1 MITPEYLQ
9 DVMDSIE
16 EQASIVDN
24 YLLRHIA
31 ERIVGMLEKGNQF
44 FMPSTITELKQLMAK
59 GFSLD
64 EIEKILAEVM
74 PDLQKEIRAAFLNA
88 AEEISRQ
95 NIDIAKKI
103 VDIEELASVA
113 VPILEQVGIVQSAEE
128 LHMTPVEIR
137 KMERAYKRTNGTIKN
152 ITKTL
157 AGTSQQVFID
167 TCDSAYFKV
176 QAGQSPQ
183 KAIIESIGEM
193 CSRGIEFVDY
203 ESGRRERMEVAIA
216 RAVRTGVNQANGEIV
231 MERCGEMGVQYVL
244 TSAHLG
250 ARVTQNDD
258 FTNHSWWQGRVF
270 HLDWDKE
277 ELQEYIP
284 EFEDETGRFDWLEKM
299 HDAMIEKHKD
309 DEFSYPDFITSCG
322 FGKMLGIGGINC
334 RHSFYPF
341 TPGVNIIPERP
352 DEKENAKRYALEQ
365 KQRSMERAIR
375 KTKRM
380 IEGAKATEDREA
392 LSQYSKDLLDQ
403 MDVYM
408 KFCDKNGLKPRM
420 TALRTYKNG
429 IQSVGAKEIKG
440 LPENPKQLTKSVKV
454 TDFDDAYNKYSE
466 TAKEGEIIDKEI
478 VTKTYE
484 SLKENGGLYSFD
496 GVIIGKT
503 KENAPF
509 ETLHTQKGNF
519 YDSVLVISNNFFK
532 GLTYNEAEEL
542 LKNSKGS
549 VCKNISDCMWHEMAH
564 AKLANTHSME
574 KYDSYCSQ
582 PGYKKIS
589 KCAGEDLCEALCE
602 MDVIKKTNRKDVVLT
617 EEMLEKYKEAFE

>member
-16 EQASIVDN
+16 EQASMVDN

-95 NIDIAKKI
+95 NIDIARKI
-103 VDIEELASVA
+103 VDFEGLASVA

-231 MERCGEMGVQYVL
+231 MERCGEMGVQYVM

-309 DEFSYPDFITSCG
+309 DDFSYPDFITSCG

-420 TALRTYKNG
+420 TALRTYKNNSG
-429 IQSVGAKEIKG
+429 VEKKKIDGKIKANHSIDMDIQFFSYKSKQYGKKIGKHAEDFGLDARKAEDREKVYKIIDDIVANKTELRIGKWNGQKEDVLFHIKG
-440 LPENPKQLTKSVKV
+440 NDVVITKQNN
-454 TDFDDAYNKYSE
+454 DFI
-466 TAKEGEIIDKEI
+466 T
-478 VTKTYE
+478 V
-484 SLKENGGLYSFD
+484 LKD
-496 GVIIGKT
+496 GVINSAGVK
-503 KENAPF
+503 NARR
-509 ETLHTQKGNF
+509 T
-519 YDSVLVISNNFFK
+519 
-532 GLTYNEAEEL
+532 EL
-542 LKNSKGS
+542 
-549 VCKNISDCMWHEMAH
+549 
-564 AKLANTHSME
+564 
-574 KYDSYCSQ
+574 
-582 PGYKKIS
+582 
-589 KCAGEDLCEALCE
+589 
-602 MDVIKKTNRKDVVLT
+602 
-617 EEMLEKYKEAFE
+617 

>member
-16 EQASIVDN
+16 EQASMVDN

-95 NIDIAKKI
+95 NIDIARKI
-103 VDIEELASVA
+103 VDFEGLASVA

-309 DEFSYPDFITSCG
+309 DDFSYPDFITSCG

-420 TALRTYKNG
+420 TALRTYKNNNK
-429 IQSVGAKEIKG
+429 QTKVLETRNNLPEIKRNFAASESNIKESQPKKIG
-440 LPENPKQLTKSVKV
+440 EIRMEAAEEAIEYFKNEIRYEELENVVIINKKGEVFHNVGTKDGVSLGGMNLDGCKVLHNHILSQEGASFGKDDFAIMQVYPTAEYYLVSDKYDYKVKV
-454 TDFDDAYNKYSE
+454 LKDLSNLSYTYLYDNLNLNIFADE
-466 TAKEGEIIDKEI
+466 FIDMQDM
-478 VTKTYE
+478 V
-484 SLKENGGLYSFD
+484 
-496 GVIIGKT
+496 
-503 KENAPF
+503 
-509 ETLHTQKGNF
+509 
-519 YDSVLVISNNFFK
+519 
-532 GLTYNEAEEL
+532 
-542 LKNSKGS
+542 
-549 VCKNISDCMWHEMAH
+549 
-564 AKLANTHSME
+564 
-574 KYDSYCSQ
+574 
-582 PGYKKIS
+582 
-589 KCAGEDLCEALCE
+589 
-602 MDVIKKTNRKDVVLT
+602 MDK
-617 EEMLEKYKEAFE
+617 LEKDGYIKYERKIGDNIGRKED